1 MYTECIIKKFNIFK
15 TFLLKFVTIFMVIR
29 MDNVS
34 KIMDELIEKINKAS
48 IEYYVNDNPT
58 ITDQEY
64 DDYYN
69 ELLRLEKKYPELKKS
84 NSPTLRVGGKV
95 VDKFEK
101 VTHDTPMLSFDDIFN
116 EDEIVLFDERIRKS
130 CPNASYTLEPKMD
143 GLSGSLLYKNGVL
156 VRAATRGDGLIGE
169 NITHNVE
176 TIKSVP
182 LKLNKALDIEVR
194 GEIYMSKASFEKC
207 NKERE
212 KNGENLFANPRNAA
226 AGSVRQL
233 DSKIAAKRNLDFMAY
248 FLPNPEKY
256 GIKTQEESLKLLKE
270 LGFKTNYKLNGLA
283 KGVNDIISYI
293 DDLGK
298 KRPDLP
304 FEIDGVVL
312 KVNSLDDEAKLGFTE
327 RVPRWGIAYKFPAEE
342 VLTTLKDIKFTV
354 GRTGKITPNAIFSPV
369 HVAGSIVSKATL
381 HNEDYCL
388 DKDVRVGDVISIRKA
403 GDVIPEVVEVKK
415 ERRTGNEVLFKMIEN
430 CPMCSSKLVK
440 EDANYFCKN
449 SLCPA
454 RKIEGLIH
462 FASRDT
468 MNIDGLGER
477 IIEDFYNMGF
487 IKSISDIYLLSN
499 HKEDL
504 IELEGFGEK
513 SVNNLLNS
521 IENSK
526 NNSLEKV
533 LFALGIRHVGKKTAK
548 IIAKKYKTID
558 NLINASEEE
567 LTSVNDIGEII
578 AKSIKEYLSDS
589 NNLNL
594 IEDLKKLGLNFEY
607 KNEGEDDKLSGMT
620 FVLTGTL
627 EKYKRD
633 ELTKILENKGAKVT
647 SSVTKKTSAVI
658 VGDKPGSKYDKA
670 LKLGITIYNEKD
682 VENIIK

>member
-69 ELLRLEKKYPELKKS
+69 ELLRLEKKYPKLKKS

-548 IIAKKYKTID
+548 IIAKRYKTID